1 MRTYHFGALGNQFS
15 GFSEEIVRRGDDF
28 LLSLVQELNLPTRGI
43 DPDCVGRHPRAM
55 TRRLRDGLVR
65 FLLSRVVSS
74 TAKLV
79 SVQNEAFL
87 IARICRNGIL
97 SLGLSESFLY
107 QYGEAIT
114 QQINRILQRGNGSVF
129 FKDASNFNE

>member
-43 DPDCVGRHPRAM
+43 DPDCVGRHPRAL

-79 SVQNEAFL
+79 SVQNNRSNLLERNLVSRAF
-87 IARICRNGIL
+87 RIVSL
-97 SLGLSESFLY
+97 S
-107 QYGEAIT
+107 I
-114 QQINRILQRGNGSVF
+114 
-129 FKDASNFNE
+129 